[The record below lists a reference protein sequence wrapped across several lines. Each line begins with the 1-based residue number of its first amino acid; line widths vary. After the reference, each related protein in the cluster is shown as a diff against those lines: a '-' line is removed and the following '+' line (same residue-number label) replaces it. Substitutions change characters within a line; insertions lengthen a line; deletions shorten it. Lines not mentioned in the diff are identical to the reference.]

1 MKQFCDQKC
10 LLRFYLQQNQPVMVT
25 QKGPEN
31 ISLGACVCVCVC
43 VCVFDCVFVCIG
55 WWVRFCFINH
65 VFYCYTGVEVQGA
78 KLGVCIH

>member
-31 ISLGACVCVCVC
+31 ISLGACGCVCVWLC
-43 VCVFDCVFVCIG
+43 VCIG
-55 WWVRFCFINH
+55 CCVCLFDM
-65 VFYCYTGVEVQGA
+65 FY
-78 KLGVCIH
+78 